1 MPAAILIGF
10 EYRILTIEPNGR
22 SSISLNFPGTF
33 IDLNTVNL
41 FCREQKWDTTIVTD
55 IIEEQF
61 PEGIVNKV
69 TTGAVDSKSLVFYT
83 KYNKD
88 FRLVKD
94 KKDFVG
100 VLTEELQRIKKS
112 GEKHIFVYYTG
123 HGVNN
128 DEGKSSILLPNAQH
142 ISFDKLRNIIT
153 SNLKST
159 EIQSDCEVMIVLDCC
174 YPNNMGLPYTLKEY
188 YQQKENIIAEIS
200 GAKENQQKENII
212 AEISGAKENKVSTKV
227 VHKWVLADEYLA
239 SQHKILLITSA
250 TRYQTSAATKFGS
263 LFTEYFFSYLRELNK
278 PLSENKKEIEWP
290 SRNLMTIANKVSA
303 DVKARR
309 KDEQNISIYSAYKIP
324 TTIPYWVGGLQSKIT
339 IDHKSGLIFIKDL

>member
-41 FCREQKWDTTIVTD
+41 FCREQKWDTTIITD

-61 PEGIVNKV
+61 PEGIVNKI

-88 FRLVKD
+88 FRLIKD
-94 KKDFVG
+94 KKDFVSI
-100 VLTEELQRIKKS
+100 LTEELQKIKKR
-112 GEKHIFVYYTG
+112 GEKNIFVYYTG

-142 ISFDKLRNIIT
+142 ISFDKLRNIIS
-153 SNLKST
+153 SNLKSS
-159 EIQSDCEVMIVLDCC
+159 ELRRPSDDHDCEVMIVLDCC
-174 YPNNMGLPYTLKEY
+174 YPNNMGLPYTLREIH
-188 YQQKENIIAEIS
+188 QQEEKQSRITIVDK
-200 GAKENQQKENII
+200 GQQIEKQTTVT
-212 AEISGAKENKVSTKV
+212 KKDKVIQ
-227 VHKWVLADEYLA
+227 KWVLADDYLA
-239 SQHKILLITSA
+239 SEYKILLITSA